1 MRSGGET
8 MPEFR
13 AKAMEL
19 LSYDPETGAFRWKVL
34 RNGFAGGVRPGDI
47 AGTDNG
53 QGYVQINV
61 AQRIWRAH
69 RLAWLFMTGDVPPK
83 GFEIDHINGE
93 RSDNRWS
100 NLRQVSRRQN
110 NYNLGISKRN
120 ISGTKGVSWIAR
132 NNKWLARLKVD
143 GRIIHLGEFDL
154 LSDAVA
160 ARKAGERAHHQ
171 EFARKDSE

>member
-1 MRSGGET
+1 MVSGGET

-19 LSYDPETGAFRWKVL
+19 LSYDPASGAFRWKVR
-34 RNGFAGGVRPGDI
+34 RNGFGGGVKPDDV
-47 AGTDNG
+47 AGTEKD
-53 QGYVQINV
+53 GYVQINV
-61 AQRIWRAH
+61 DQRIWRAQ
-69 RLAWLFMTGDVPPK
+69 RLAWLFMTGELPPK
-83 GFEIDHINGE
+83 GYEIDHINGQ
-93 RSDNRWS
+93 RSDNRWA

-110 NYNLGISKRN
+110 NYNLGTSKRN
-120 ISGTKGVSWIAR
+120 VSGTKGVSWRAR

-143 GRIIHLGEFDL
+143 GRVIHLGEFDL

-160 ARKAGERAHHQ
+160 ARKAGERVHHR